1 MTIADTESQAR
12 PAASRPPV
20 GRWFRCYES
29 LMDDPKVLALPYE
42 LRWAVLVMWCLT
54 SKNEGVLPSMKQI
67 AIGLRVRVD
76 KCERIVEQLEN
87 NGLLTREEFEESGE
101 TIEHLYPHNWASRQH
116 LSKKSTKRVK
126 ELRKRTVVSPPF
138 HPREQ
143 IQSTE
148 TDTELV
154 SKNARPDAKKNGFE
168 TDHQQPKTAQS
179 QPAEHRQP
187 APAEAPK
194 AVNGHPANLPD
205 SEPFGLN
212 DPWGDLQNDI
222 VFRTET
228 TSKGTIPY
236 PDCNALREWKKDG
249 LDVNVVRQVVMEG
262 IKRKPVGT
270 LFHFDK
276 PVRERCQQVNQA
288 RAHQSAAKPPPEPK
302 PLTDDQWT
310 IAVKLYRDSG
320 GWSAPGASPDV
331 TGCLAPR
338 DILESYGYGRKR

>member
-1 MTIADTESQAR
+1 MAIADTESQAR

-42 LRWAVLVMWCLT
+42 LRWALLVMWCLT
-54 SKNEGVLPSMKQI
+54 SKNGGVLPSMRQI

-87 NGLLTREEFEESGE
+87 NGLLTREEFEENGE

-116 LSKKSTKRVK
+116 SSENSTKRVK
-126 ELRKRTVVSPPF
+126 ELRKRRAVSPPF

-168 TDHQQPKTAQS
+168 TDHKQPKTAQS
-179 QPAEHRQP
+179 QPAEPRQP
-187 APAEAPK
+187 SPA
-194 AVNGHPANLPD
+194 HNLPD

-212 DPWGDLQNDI
+212 DPWGDLQKDI
-222 VFRTET
+222 VFKTET
-228 TSKGTIPY
+228 ASKGIIPY

-270 LFHFDK
+270 LFHFDRL
-276 PVRERCQQVNQA
+276 VRERCQQVNQA

-302 PLTDDQWT
+302 PITEEQWT
-310 IAVKLYRDSG
+310 IAVKLYRNTG
-320 GWSAPGASPDV
+320 GWTAPGPSPDV
-331 TGCLAPR
+331 TGCQAPR
-338 DILESYGYGRKR
+338 DILESYGCRRSRT